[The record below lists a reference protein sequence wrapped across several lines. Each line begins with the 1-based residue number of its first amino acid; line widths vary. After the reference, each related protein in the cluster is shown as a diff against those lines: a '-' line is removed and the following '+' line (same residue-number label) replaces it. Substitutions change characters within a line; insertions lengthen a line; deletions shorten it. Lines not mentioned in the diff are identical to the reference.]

1 MVHKREKPDRM
12 EKMNNQD
19 DFFDDIIS
27 DEAEMDDFE
36 SNEFQDDEED
46 EDEDAEV
53 RTVLLAKNEMLA
65 LLGLKTFA
73 DNAIIVRVDPR
84 QAVPSAQRY
93 EDTESALKWFNRS
106 LATSRKNGWEVI
118 FDGQPLYG

>member
-1 MVHKREKPDRM
+1 
-12 EKMNNQD
+12 MNNQD

-27 DEAEMDDFE
+27 DEPELDDFE
-36 SNEFQDDEED
+36 RGED
-46 EDEDAEV
+46 EDDGYDEESEV

-65 LLGLKTFA
+65 LLGLKKSA
-73 DNAIIVRVDPR
+73 AEGIIVRVDPR
-84 QAVPSAQRY
+84 QPLPSAQRY
-93 EDTESALKWFNRS
+93 DDIESAVEWFNRS

>member
-1 MVHKREKPDRM
+1 
-12 EKMNNQD
+12 MNNQD

-36 SNEFQDDEED
+36 SNEYHDDEDDVD

-84 QAVPSAQRY
+84 QSLPSAQRY
-93 EDTESALKWFNRS
+93 DDTDAATKWFNRS

-118 FDGQPLYG
+118 FDGEPLYG

>member
-1 MVHKREKPDRM
+1 
-12 EKMNNQD
+12 MNNQD

-27 DEAEMDDFE
+27 DEPEMDDFE
-36 SNEFQDDEED
+36 AGEDENDDYDEES
-46 EDEDAEV
+46 EV

-65 LLGLKTFA
+65 LLGLKKSA
-73 DNAIIVRVDPR
+73 EEGIIVRVDPR
-84 QAVPSAQRY
+84 QPLPSAQRY
-93 EDTESALKWFNRS
+93 DDIESAVEWFNRS

>member
-1 MVHKREKPDRM
+1 
-12 EKMNNQD
+12 MNNQD

-36 SNEFQDDEED
+36 SNEYRDDEED
-46 EDEDAEV
+46 DDEEDAEV

-65 LLGLKTFA
+65 LLGLKMFP

-84 QAVPSAQRY
+84 QSLPSAQRY
-93 EDTESALKWFNRS
+93 DDAQAAVKWFNRS
-106 LATSRKNGWEVI
+106 LATSKKNGWEVI

>member
-1 MVHKREKPDRM
+1 MDGM
-12 EKMNNQD
+12 ENMNNQDDFQD

-27 DEAEMDDFE
+27 DEAELPDFE
-36 SNEFQDDEED
+36 RNEDQDDDYD
-46 EDEDAEV
+46 EDDAGEV

-65 LLGLKTFA
+65 LLGLKKSA
-73 DNAIIVRVDPR
+73 AAGIIVRIDPR
-84 QAVPSAQRY
+84 QPLPSAQRY
-93 EDTESALKWFNRS
+93 DNIESAVEWFNRS